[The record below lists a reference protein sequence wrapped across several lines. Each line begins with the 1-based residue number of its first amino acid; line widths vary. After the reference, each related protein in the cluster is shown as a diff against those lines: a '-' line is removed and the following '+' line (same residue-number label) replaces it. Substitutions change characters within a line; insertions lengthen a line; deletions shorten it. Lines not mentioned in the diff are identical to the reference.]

1 MTDATTT
8 RGHLVRFRFRRH
20 QLDRPPGTARSK
32 LPDVV
37 DYGVQDTGPDGAA
50 WALAIRGAAPGVVGL
65 ELAWTLRGAPHA
77 YRRSDLKAIAV
88 ATAPYD
94 SSDAAKRIFDAS
106 KPLVGA
112 GIDVID
118 ALRTIAEEQRSI
130 VTKPLVKG
138 EVSTRLTKRLKDPFL
153 RWCRPCNA
161 THLYEN
167 PFRLAALQAGLV
179 LEWDTSPPVMRRA
192 PRLRPALYG
201 TLAVDA
207 DRRFDVIRNHL
218 RFYPGARYRDVAS
231 FLDAPIKVVKDRW
244 PDDAVEVA
252 VSGDK
257 TPGKESR
264 FVLSDDVDDLLA
276 AGDEADN
283 GPPTVRLLG
292 PYDPYLQLRDRE
304 LLVSDA
310 DHRKDLWRVL
320 GRPGAIVDDGEIVG
334 SWRPRASKGK
344 LRVEIDPW
352 RRLSS
357 DRRDAIAEQCER
369 LAAFR
374 NVRLV
379 S

>member
-1 MTDATTT
+1 MTEVTTT
-8 RGHLVRFRFRRH
+8 RADLVRFRFRRH

-32 LPDVV
+32 LPDMV

-65 ELAWTLRGAPHA
+65 DLAWTLRGAPHA
-77 YRRSDLKAIAV
+77 YRRSDLRAVAV

-94 SSDAAKRIFDAS
+94 RSDAAKRIFDAS

-138 EVSTRLTKRLKDPFL
+138 EVSSRLAKRVGDPYL
-153 RWCRPCNA
+153 RFCRPCNA
-161 THLYEN
+161 THVYEN

-179 LEWDTSPPVMRRA
+179 LEWGTSPPVMRRV

-244 PDDAVEVA
+244 PDDAVEV
-252 VSGDK
+252 
-257 TPGKESR
+257 
-264 FVLSDDVDDLLA
+264 
-276 AGDEADN
+276 
-283 GPPTVRLLG
+283 
-292 PYDPYLQLRDRE
+292 
-304 LLVSDA
+304 
-310 DHRKDLWRVL
+310 
-320 GRPGAIVDDGEIVG
+320 
-334 SWRPRASKGK
+334 
-344 LRVEIDPW
+344 
-352 RRLSS
+352 
-357 DRRDAIAEQCER
+357 
-369 LAAFR
+369 
-374 NVRLV
+374 
-379 S
+379 